1 MLWRGLG
8 QGVRVITAMAACV
21 VAALTGLLAGD
32 LIRAMSPG
40 AEPVQQIAAWILP
53 VLLTYTVLRL
63 FLEDEAA
70 LDFRPYL
77 VLPFARRRLWLLAVL
92 QTHLSWWNLFPISVA
107 LAFWS
112 AEVVVGYPTAGSI
125 LFLVAV
131 ILTLAWTAFL
141 VSLVREWIRR
151 TPIWASAAAFG
162 LGGLVI
168 VAPIVGGPSLAQLS
182 ESVFE
187 SALQGQIWPVWTL
200 GLITAVFGAGHG
212 AMLWRQM
219 RIDRSA
225 SARQRSPAMRSQ
237 FGASGLL
244 LKLLHVEGHMMMRTR
259 ATRLNVGLLVL
270 GAGIAALLG
279 AFGTSLF
286 LPIEDSARL
295 SAVST
300 SDVGRLIGLANF
312 AFQFIL
318 LHTSR
323 SFAWEGQRLEG
334 LLARGVTCQR
344 LAESKVIVAQVATFV
359 LATPPL
365 LIGVLAGSDTFV
377 LSFAAFVLYELGVG
391 APICVWVAAYNRVP
405 VDLNRKMGLVG
416 PASSAAWLVA
426 APVIFAPVAFIV
438 FVLLPT
444 ALGILAGAG
453 IASLVCTPFWTKRL
467 GAVVRR
473 RRHTLLR
480 DFRT

>member
-1 MLWRGLG
+1 MISELHVIRHLLTRWFRRPGVLWRGLG

-162 LGGLVI
+162 LSRAAI
-168 VAPIVGGPSLAQLS
+168 EHYKRAPMSVGALPDSSQIDVPPCLTEPS
-182 ESVFE
+182 ESPPRT
-187 SALQGQIWPVWTL
+187 SAP
-200 GLITAVFGAGHG
+200 
-212 AMLWRQM
+212 
-219 RIDRSA
+219 
-225 SARQRSPAMRSQ
+225 
-237 FGASGLL
+237 
-244 LKLLHVEGHMMMRTR
+244 
-259 ATRLNVGLLVL
+259 N
-270 GAGIAALLG
+270 
-279 AFGTSLF
+279 
-286 LPIEDSARL
+286 
-295 SAVST
+295 
-300 SDVGRLIGLANF
+300 
-312 AFQFIL
+312 
-318 LHTSR
+318 
-323 SFAWEGQRLEG
+323 
-334 LLARGVTCQR
+334 
-344 LAESKVIVAQVATFV
+344 
-359 LATPPL
+359 
-365 LIGVLAGSDTFV
+365 
-377 LSFAAFVLYELGVG
+377 
-391 APICVWVAAYNRVP
+391 
-405 VDLNRKMGLVG
+405 
-416 PASSAAWLVA
+416 
-426 APVIFAPVAFIV
+426 
-438 FVLLPT
+438 
-444 ALGILAGAG
+444 
-453 IASLVCTPFWTKRL
+453 
-467 GAVVRR
+467 
-473 RRHTLLR
+473 
-480 DFRT
+480 